1 MTARIWLCADDFG
14 ISNGVNTAIRD
25 LVVRGHLNATS
36 VLVAAPSFHRS
47 EAASLDALN
56 SIAPRVAIGLH
67 VALTAPFRPV
77 SQGFQPVREGAFLP
91 LAATFRHAVMHRF
104 RRDVL
109 LAEITGQIQAFTDMF
124 GRAPDFVDGHQH
136 VQLLPQVSDAVLT
149 AVKERAPDA
158 WVRQCGR
165 AVPLLAR
172 FSDRKGLLLDLF
184 SHRFR
189 RRAAALGLRTNPAF
203 AGTYDFD
210 EAADFAALFP
220 RFVAGLPDGSVV
232 MCHPGFV
239 DAELRRLDPLTT
251 LREKEYAFFAADS
264 FPALLA
270 RHGVA
275 LADLPAPPIPL
286 AARGKRN

>member
-136 VQLLPQVSDAVLT
+136 VQLLPQISDAVLT
-149 AVKERAPDA
+149 AVKDKAPNA

-165 AVPLLAR
+165 VVPFAAR
-172 FSDRKGLLLDLF
+172 FSDRKGLLLDVF

-210 EAADFAALFP
+210 AAADFAALFP
-220 RFVAGLPDGSVV
+220 RFLAGLPDGSVV

-239 DAELRRLDPLTT
+239 DAELQRLDPLTT
-251 LREKEYAFFAADS
+251 LREKEYAFFAADT
-264 FPALLA
+264 FPALLT
-270 RHGVA
+270 RCGVA
-275 LADLPAPPIPL
+275 LA
-286 AARGKRN
+286 

>member
-14 ISNGVNTAIRD
+14 ISNAVNTAIRD
-25 LVVRGHLNATS
+25 LVVRGRLNSTS

-104 RRDVL
+104 ERDAL

-136 VQLLPQVSDAVLT
+136 VQLLPQISDAVLT

-165 AVPLLAR
+165 
-172 FSDRKGLLLDLF
+172 
-184 SHRFR
+184 
-189 RRAAALGLRTNPAF
+189 
-203 AGTYDFD
+203 
-210 EAADFAALFP
+210 
-220 RFVAGLPDGSVV
+220 VV
-232 MCHPGFV
+232 
-239 DAELRRLDPLTT
+239 
-251 LREKEYAFFAADS
+251 
-264 FPALLA
+264 
-270 RHGVA
+270 
-275 LADLPAPPIPL
+275 PL
-286 AARGKRN
+286 AARFADRKGCCWTCSAVDFGAVPPRSACAPIRPSPAPTISTRPRISRRCSRGSSPGFPTTAWSCAIRVSSMRNCSGSIRSRRCARRNMPFLPPIPSRRCWRATAWR